1 MRLIIHAV
9 YDSCD
14 FFNGIPI
21 LLRQVFQLSACF
33 RETNNRIFIRT
44 HVARMGGKFASP
56 RCRNSL
62 RKAFVEFYL
71 REKGIYFCSTAS
83 ALFKNATA
91 FLMQFH
97 APIFSA
103 AGYHL
108 CQ

>member
-21 LLRQVFQLSACF
+21 LLCQVFQLSACF

-71 REKGIYFCSTAS
+71 REKGIYS
-83 ALFKNATA
+83 LFNCLLT
-91 FLMQFH
+91 
-97 APIFSA
+97 
-103 AGYHL
+103 
-108 CQ
+108 